1 MKRYYKNIIKST
13 FVGEILLR
21 IKLNAFRRKWLRK
34 NKQNQT
40 FPMNIFDLNTVSVGK
55 YTYGE
60 LNIISFGT
68 KTYLTI
74 GNYVSIAES
83 VTFLLDVEH
92 YINNISTYP
101 FKVKMLEECDS
112 EAFSKGNIKIEDDV
126 WIGFGATI
134 FSGVTIGK
142 GAVIAAGAVVTKDVP
157 AYAIVG
163 GVPAKILKYRF
174 SEKTIKW
181 LEKIDYDL
189 LSEDEVAKQKE
200 LFYTPIN
207 EENIESIVKNIK
219 AE

>member
-1 MKRYYKNIIKST
+1 
-13 FVGEILLR
+13 
-21 IKLNAFRRKWLRK
+21 
-34 NKQNQT
+34 
-40 FPMNIFDLNTVSVGK
+40 
-55 YTYGE
+55 
-60 LNIISFGT
+60 
-68 KTYLTI
+68 
-74 GNYVSIAES
+74 
-83 VTFLLDVEH
+83 
-92 YINNISTYP
+92 
-101 FKVKMLEECDS
+101 MLEECDS